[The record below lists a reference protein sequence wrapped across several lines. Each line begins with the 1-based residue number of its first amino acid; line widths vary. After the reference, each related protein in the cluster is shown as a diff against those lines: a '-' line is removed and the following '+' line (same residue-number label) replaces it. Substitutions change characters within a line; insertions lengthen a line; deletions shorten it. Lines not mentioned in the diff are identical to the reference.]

1 MKMSKFYEVSK
12 VLDGRTDTNGRVEYL
27 VRRAGYGKAYNSLLD
42 EEDTNEYLKEAFRTR
57 FQANLNNVF
66 LRHASIPM
74 NHEFTLG
81 SQMFNALASHRCGPG
96 SILSSDH
103 MWAKFVVG
111 SFSAPRGFP
120 LVLRVSLLLKN
131 QHIWILLT

>member
-1 MKMSKFYEVSK
+1 MEELIPMAELNISFVELVTAKLTTAWSMKKTHEH
-12 VLDGRTDTNGRVEYL
+12 
-27 VRRAGYGKAYNSLLD
+27 
-42 EEDTNEYLKEAFRTR
+42 LKEAFRTR
-57 FQANLNNVF
+57 FQANLNNFF

-131 QHIWILLT
+131 QPIWILLT